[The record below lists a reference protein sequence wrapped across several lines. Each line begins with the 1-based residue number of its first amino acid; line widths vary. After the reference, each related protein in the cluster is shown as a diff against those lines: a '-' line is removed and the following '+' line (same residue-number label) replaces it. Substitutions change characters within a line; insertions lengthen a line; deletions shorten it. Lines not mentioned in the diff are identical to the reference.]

1 MRPPCT
7 QKITK
12 SGGGDRSSLAAKT
25 TTLMTNP
32 HLMRMKK
39 MPRPKSEMTSVAV
52 TVSARLIPAHFAEW
66 KRLGGV
72 NWLRQQLRESIQK
85 QKEQK

>member
-1 MRPPCT
+1 M
-7 QKITK
+7 K
-12 SGGGDRSSLAAKT
+12 SGGGDRSSPAAKT

-32 HLMRMKK
+32 QLRMKK

-52 TVSARLIPAHFAEW
+52 TVSARLIPAHYAEW
-66 KRLGGV
+66 KRLGGI

-85 QKEQK
+85 QKEQSK

>member
-1 MRPPCT
+1 M
-7 QKITK
+7 K

-32 HLMRMKK
+32 QLMRIK

-72 NWLRQQLRESIQK
+72 NWLRQHLRESIQK
-85 QKEQK
+85 RKEQENERV

>member
-1 MRPPCT
+1 
-7 QKITK
+7 
-12 SGGGDRSSLAAKT
+12 
-25 TTLMTNP
+25 
-32 HLMRMKK
+32 

-52 TVSARLIPAHFAEW
+52 TVSARLIPAHYAEW

-85 QKEQK
+85 RKEQENAVSYTHLTLPTKRIV

>member
-1 MRPPCT
+1 
-7 QKITK
+7 
-12 SGGGDRSSLAAKT
+12 
-25 TTLMTNP
+25 MTNP
-32 HLMRMKK
+32 QLMRMKK

-72 NWLRQQLRESIQK
+72 NWLRQHLRESIQK
-85 QKEQK
+85 RKEQENERV

>member
-1 MRPPCT
+1 M
-7 QKITK
+7 K

-32 HLMRMKK
+32 QLMRMK
-39 MPRPKSEMTSVAV
+39 MPRPKSDLTGV
-52 TVSARLIPAHFAEW
+52 TISISARLRPQEHKEW